1 MSWEEVAAAQD
12 GLISRSQL
20 LGTGL
25 TVEAVR
31 WLVTD
36 GRLIRSCRG
45 VYRVI
50 GSPASPWTPLRAAL
64 LADRQEGESPLE
76 RTWLMRLR
84 RAGVPRPVVGYQ
96 LVVGKRVLILD
107 MAWPEQRIG
116 IEIDGWS
123 AHRTRGRFDADRER
137 DLLATRV
144 GWRLLHVTSRTPI
157 REVTATLL
165 PLLGQKVG

>member
-50 GSPASPWTPLRAAL
+50 GSPTSPWTPLRAAL
-64 LADRQEGESPLE
+64 
-76 RTWLMRLR
+76 
-84 RAGVPRPVVGYQ
+84 
-96 LVVGKRVLILD
+96 
-107 MAWPEQRIG
+107 
-116 IEIDGWS
+116 
-123 AHRTRGRFDADRER
+123 HADRER